1 MIRLSISSQTK
12 PEPFSFNNFVEF
24 ANALQQQYKLS
35 SVAAAE
41 EAAEIF
47 GFVLVPATCLSWR
60 KRNKLG
66 ETRRIKIHESFYAV
80 RVDELT
86 DLERNK
92 FFKYCENLKGVYQ

>member
-1 MIRLSISSQTK
+1 MQRQH
-12 PEPFSFNNFVEF
+12 
-24 ANALQQQYKLS
+24 KLS

-41 EAAEIF
+41 EAAELF

-60 KRNKLG
+60 KRNRLG

-92 FFKYCENLKGVYQ
+92 FFKYCDNLKGVYK